1 MAKSFNEAFKEA
13 REAGLA
19 TFTWQGNIFSTDLKE
34 QDVVQESFSP
44 PLPRPSEIESI
55 LQPELSASERLMQAM
70 EDYEDNYN
78 LRSIAD
84 VEYRADLDPYI
95 SGTPVSL
102 LGFDEIYKETDGDI
116 GQRMKVIMG
125 EDDPNNITFYKGT
138 PDEINMYGSTA
149 TGYYSPEEDERY
161 YNGPSEAIL
170 GGAYASAHG
179 EDPLEQRSRADIL
192 RTMAHELGHK
202 GMRVLESKDPE
213 HQISRGL
220 EEILMKEFENRSEAN
235 NSLVDAGRYAGVGYT
250 NLRSEID
257 DDSLNELRERGRP
270 SIVKNK
276 VKQVPDYLKKRD
288 DHYFYERK
296 SMLDKLRH
304 FLAGKEKPVKPERK
318 RQKEL
323 YRYAGGGIVSL
334 LGKD

>member
-1 MAKSFNEAFKEA
+1 MAKSFGEAFKEA
-13 REAGLA
+13 RAAGLSEF
-19 TFTWQGNIFSTDLKE
+19 TFEGNRYSTALAEETKEDKDLTE
-34 QDVVQESFSP
+34 
-44 PLPRPSEIESI
+44 
-55 LQPELSASERLMQAM
+55 SERIMQAM

-161 YNGPSEAIL
+161 YGEGSPSEAIP
-170 GGAYASAHG
+170 GVAYASAHG
-179 EDPLEQRSRADIL
+179 KDPL
-192 RTMAHELGHK
+192 RTMAHEIGHK
-202 GMRVLESKDPE
+202 GMRVLENKDLIPE
-213 HQISRGL
+213 IRLSL
-220 EEILMKEFENRSEAN
+220 EERLMKELKGRSNVNIPADAYYQN
-235 NSLVDAGRYAGVGYT
+235 NNLSEELFDRVDSA
-250 NLRSEID
+250 
-257 DDSLNELRERGRP
+257 SLNELRERGRP

-276 VKQVPDYLKKRD
+276 VKQDPDFNKKRAE
-288 DHYFYERK
+288 YRSYQNE
-296 SMLDKLRH
+296 SILDGLRRY
-304 FLAGKEKPVKPERK
+304 LAGKEKPVNPVRK
-318 RQKEL
+318 YQKEL